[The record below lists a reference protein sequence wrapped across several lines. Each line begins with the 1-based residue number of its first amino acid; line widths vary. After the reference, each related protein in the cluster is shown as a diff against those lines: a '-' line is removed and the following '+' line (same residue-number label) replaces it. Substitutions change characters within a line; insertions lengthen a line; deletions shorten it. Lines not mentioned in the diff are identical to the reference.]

1 MIEKNPK
8 IENILIKAIQEAHN
22 PTMQD
27 RLNRNDTSDTDIIF
41 DVYKGGG
48 QFP

>member
-1 MIEKNPK
+1 
-8 IENILIKAIQEAHN
+8 
-22 PTMQD
+22 MQD

-48 QFP
+48 QFPWRAVLQIPCRCVQ